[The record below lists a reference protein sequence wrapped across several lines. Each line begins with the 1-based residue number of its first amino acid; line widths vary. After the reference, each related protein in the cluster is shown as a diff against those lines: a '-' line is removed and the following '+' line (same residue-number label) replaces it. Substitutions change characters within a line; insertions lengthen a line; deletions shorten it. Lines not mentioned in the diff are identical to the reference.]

1 MQWMNSPF
9 FDRKVLVVEDEIL
22 VAWLLEDML
31 ADLGCAV
38 IARQP
43 ASTRLWR

>member
-1 MQWMNSPF
+1 MNSPF
-9 FDRKVLVVEDEIL
+9 SGCRVLVVEDEVL

-38 IARQP
+38 VGP
-43 ASTRLWR
+43 AGSGDD